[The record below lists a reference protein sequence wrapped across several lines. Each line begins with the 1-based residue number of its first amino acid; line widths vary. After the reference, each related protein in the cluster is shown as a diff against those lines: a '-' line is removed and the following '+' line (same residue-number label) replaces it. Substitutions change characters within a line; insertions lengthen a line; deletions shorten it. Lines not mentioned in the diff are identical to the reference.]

1 MKDEIVFVRSG
12 ESLLLHFARHLRFTS
27 TSSDVKSIRIA
38 VQVTSQRV
46 RKIYC
51 SIVILEEMVWKLI
64 RNTVIICVY
73 LLLYRKKVLHRHLL
87 IVPCLKKVFS
97 LIQVDGY
104 HELRDISVKEA
115 SCAFFNI
122 VPKKASSFFIFSDFY
137 CLWQVSDVILLLFSY
152 TNKDSA
158 QSLYKLP
165 PQTDESWSF

>member
-51 SIVILEEMVWKLI
+51 SIVILEEMIWKLI

-87 IVPCLKKVFS
+87 IVS
-97 LIQVDGY
+97 LPEKSI
-104 HELRDISVKEA
+104 
-115 SCAFFNI
+115 FFNTGGWLSRTSRYI
-122 VPKKASSFFIFSDFY
+122 RERSKLRIFQY
-137 CLWQVSDVILLLFSY
+137 CSE
-152 TNKDSA
+152 KG
-158 QSLYKLP
+158 K
-165 PQTDESWSF
+165 

>member
-64 RNTVIICVY
+64 RNRVIICVY

-87 IVPCLKKVFS
+87 IVS
-97 LIQVDGY
+97 LPEKSI
-104 HELRDISVKEA
+104 
-115 SCAFFNI
+115 FFDTGGWLSRTSRYI
-122 VPKKASSFFIFSDFY
+122 RERSKLCIFQY
-137 CLWQVSDVILLLFSY
+137 CSE
-152 TNKDSA
+152 KG
-158 QSLYKLP
+158 K
-165 PQTDESWSF
+165 